1 MKTNLTP
8 SEQFRVL
15 WEFVLKQSPEVK
27 AHGSDE
33 LLPDQLAA
41 LVELA
46 SGKADHKARLE
57 LIPLLRSRHTYHFGA
72 RRRFKRTCTGRMIY
86 VRMRAKYPA

>member
-8 SEQFRVL
+8 LEQFRVL
-15 WEFVLKQSPEVK
+15 WEFVLKQSPEVE

-46 SGKADHKARLE
+46 SGKANHKARLE
-57 LIPLLRSRHTYHFGA
+57 LIPLLRSNRKALYFLGEQIKLRRPGSERA
-72 RRRFKRTCTGRMIY
+72 RPS
-86 VRMRAKYPA
+86 A